1 LFSLR
6 NCRAKFPLPRH
17 FSGILNTVIS
27 WPLPQVAKM
36 TSKKMRRSGRVFQ
49 SVPILLIGS
58 DAEGRMFT
66 EDSHTVILSLHGAGI
81 VSNHKLIAEQEL
93 ILRSKESGREA
104 EIRVVGEI
112 GSEDG
117 RYTYGV
123 AFLDDELDFWKMD
136 FPPSPSATERPL
148 ELVLQCGSCG
158 ATVTLLNGDY
168 EFDVCAIHG
177 GLVRY
182 CTECGFATVWK
193 RPEAGGAPR
202 RPVPKVER
210 KLEPPQRAAVVV
222 EHAGLELEE
231 QESLTQPFTGYVA
244 PLETV
249 KLEPR
254 AVHVGAQ
261 AELQVEARVEDRGN
275 SRAERHAE
283 VRAENEARTAATT
296 TTAVDDRRQRIRAK
310 VNYFACVQSAAFGKD
325 VVTCIDMSR
334 GGLGFRT
341 KNAYAISTDV
351 TIAVPFS
358 PESPNAPAIY
368 VPARVVNIAELPEL
382 KMFRCG
388 VAFLPVAGTR
398 AHS

>member
-1 LFSLR
+1 
-6 NCRAKFPLPRH
+6 
-17 FSGILNTVIS
+17 
-27 WPLPQVAKM
+27 M
-36 TSKKMRRSGRVFQ
+36 TSKKMRRSGRLLK

-58 DAEGRMFT
+58 DAEGRMFSENT
-66 EDSHTVILSLHGAGI
+66 HTVVLSLHGAGI
-81 VSNHKLIAEQEL
+81 VSTHKLIAEQEL
-93 ILRSKESGREA
+93 ILRSKESNLEV

-123 AFLDDELDFWKMD
+123 AFLDDDLDFWTMD
-136 FPPSPSATERPL
+136 FSAPPSPAERPL
-148 ELVLQCGSCG
+148 ELVLECGSCG
-158 ATVTLLNGDY
+158 ETVTLLNGDY

-202 RPVPKVER
+202 KARLKVER
-210 KLEPPQRAAVVV
+210 KVEPPRRPAVVV
-222 EHAGLELEE
+222 VECGELELEPE
-231 QESLTQPFTGYVA
+231 EGVAPRFAEYVA
-244 PLETV
+244 PQVPVNLET
-249 KLEPR
+249 R
-254 AVHVGAQ
+254 AERTGAHVEEHA
-261 AELQVEARVEDRGN
+261 EARVT
-275 SRAERHAE
+275 S
-283 VRAENEARTAATT
+283 EARRTAT
-296 TTAVDDRRQRIRAK
+296 TTAVDDRRQRVRAK
-310 VNYFACVQSAAFGKD
+310 VNYFACVQSEGFGKD

-351 TIAVPFS
+351 TVAVPFS

-398 AHS
+398 AHGL

>member
-1 LFSLR
+1 
-6 NCRAKFPLPRH
+6 
-17 FSGILNTVIS
+17 
-27 WPLPQVAKM
+27 M

-58 DAEGRMFT
+58 DAEGRMFS

-93 ILRSKESGREA
+93 ILRSKESNCEA

-136 FPPSPSATERPL
+136 FPPPPSATERPV
-148 ELVLQCGSCG
+148 ELVLECGSCG

-193 RPEAGGAPR
+193 RPEAGGAR
-202 RPVPKVER
+202 RMHASKVER
-210 KLEPPQRAAVVV
+210 KLEPPPRETVVV
-222 EHAGLELEE
+222 EHTGLELEE
-231 QESLTQPFTGYVA
+231 QESVAQPFTGYVGPIEMA
-244 PLETV
+244 

-254 AVHVGAQ
+254 AVHADARQ
-261 AELQVEARVEDRGN
+261 ELHVEERGN
-275 SRAERHAE
+275 VRAERHVE
-283 VRAENEARTAATT
+283 VRAESEARTATTT
-296 TTAVDDRRQRIRAK
+296 TTAVDDRRQRVRAK

-358 PESPNAPAIY
+358 PETPNAPAIY
-368 VPARVVNIAELPEL
+368 VPARVVNIAELPES

-388 VAFLPVAGTR
+388 VAFLPVVGTR
-398 AHS
+398 AHT